1 MQAYEIVGINVHPET
16 DIQAQELVTY
26 LEHQHCTWHVDEAN
40 VFTIYP
46 IQGMEQLK
54 EMLVEIQAL

>member
-1 MQAYEIVGINVHPET
+1 MQAYEIVGINVHPSC
-16 DIQAQELVTY
+16 QAEAQALTSY
-26 LEHQHCTWHVDEAN
+26 LELEHCTWHVDADG

-54 EMLVEIQAL
+54 EMLAEIQAM